1 MIFADHQHSR
11 IQKTKTEGSKE
22 GFGDAVNMMELMDL
36 RHSTLQEE
44 ISSDAFI
51 SLDEAIKDLTHLDW
65 QECCASSL
73 QTICFSNGVN
83 VSVHC
88 KEKTNASASSVLN
101 RPPPMKN
108 KKAPSQQSAG
118 LTNEQVDLIEESVND
133 EQVAFSGV
141 IGVQSAVSV
150 SFRDSFFLR
159 KESWRTMFKKS
170 QRSSTM
176 KSLFGGKGDKNR
188 KKGRPSYKLLM
199 WCNFLLEDGLD

>member
-1 MIFADHQHSR
+1 MRRKSHKITLENNLDFIDSNKQLHLTIDNLNER
-11 IQKTKTEGSKE
+11 LLLVFKVLV
-22 GFGDAVNMMELMDL
+22 DAVNMMELMDL

-108 KKAPSQQSAG
+108 KK
-118 LTNEQVDLIEESVND
+118 VRSV
-133 EQVAFSGV
+133 
-141 IGVQSAVSV
+141 
-150 SFRDSFFLR
+150 
-159 KESWRTMFKKS
+159 KS
-170 QRSSTM
+170 C
-176 KSLFGGKGDKNR
+176 
-188 KKGRPSYKLLM
+188 Y
-199 WCNFLLEDGLD
+199 LE